1 MELVSADFK
10 AVVERMVSDLRAV
23 KDDPAKTL
31 GTVRADVKLLGQQ
44 YQESKMKNFT
54 LVSDEPVASGG
65 TDRGPT
71 PLDFFASSVGF
82 CENVIFARHAALLDL
97 KFESLETSVRGH
109 WERKGQYEIDGAEPS
124 FRDMTVETR
133 VTTGDAVEKVVEVTR
148 LTHRRCPMHA
158 TISKA
163 MKVTD
168 RLFVNGKEIS
178 I

>member
-10 AVVERMVSDLRAV
+10 AIVERMVSDLRSV
-23 KDDPAKTL
+23 KDDPMKTL

-44 YQESKMKNFT
+44 YQESKMKSFT

-65 TDRGPT
+65 TDRGAT
-71 PLDFFASSVGF
+71 PLDFFAASIGF
-82 CENVIFARHAALLDL
+82 CENVIFARHAALLGL
-97 KFESLETSVRGH
+97 RFESLETSVRGH
-109 WERKGQYEIDGAEPS
+109 WERRGQYEIDGAEPS
-124 FRDMTVETR
+124 FRDMTVETK

-158 TISKA
+158 TITKA

-168 RLFVNGKEIS
+168 RLFVNGKEVPI
-178 I
+178 